1 VAESDDVPTSSARAS
16 LFALRLG
23 LRLVKGLREDVGRRI
38 ELERKER
45 GPFVDVSELARRCNL
60 DKRARSALSRAGAL
74 DSLAT
79 HRRAA
84 VWAAMQHQPPL
95 LRTVPDDDASAL
107 LRPPSSSELLLL
119 DYSTVG
125 LSLDDHP
132 MRHVRPLLPPG
143 TWGSREV
150 MAAEQG
156 TRGKVVGLVIGRQRP
171 GTADGTCFVTLEDE
185 DGMVNVIVWGRDF
198 DRWRK
203 TVVTSTFLMVDGVVE
218 RQGIV
223 VHVIAHGVQEV
234 KPSKAPALPFPSR
247 DFH

>member
-1 VAESDDVPTSSARAS
+1 
-16 LFALRLG
+16 
-23 LRLVKGLREDVGRRI
+23 
-38 ELERKER
+38 
-45 GPFVDVSELARRCNL
+45 
-60 DKRARSALSRAGAL
+60 
-74 DSLAT
+74 
-79 HRRAA
+79 
-84 VWAAMQHQPPL
+84 MQHQPPL

-107 LRPPSSSELLLL
+107 LKPPSSSELLLL
-119 DYSTVG
+119 DYGTVG

-132 MRHVRPLLPPG
+132 MGHLRPLLPRG

-203 TVVTSTFLMVDGVVE
+203 TVVTSTFLLVDGVVE

-223 VHVIAHGVQEV
+223 VHVIAHGVKEV
-234 KPSKAPALPFPSR
+234 RPSKAPTLPFPSR